1 MKSQSW
7 KESKYHVLPSDTPHP
22 CRTLTRSYP
31 GGFHG
36 SLVSPKTALELGCDV
51 MSKRLTYEQFSEHGA
66 RWLSTKEQYS
76 AHGFRAE
83 EEMDANES
91 INKNARSQALGNAVS
106 PTVVTRTR
114 WTASLDICGCFA
126 GRVPH
131 GGHVCC
137 QRSRCQVDP
146 VRCYRSVANE
156 NG

>member
-7 KESKYHVLPSDTPHP
+7 KQSKFHVLPSDTRNP

-36 SLVSPKTALELGCDV
+36 SLVSPKKALELGCDA
-51 MSKRLTYEQFSEHGA
+51 MSKGLTYEQFSKHGA

-83 EEMDANES
+83 EEMDANDS

-106 PTVVTRTR
+106 PTVVT
-114 WTASLDICGCFA
+114 
-126 GRVPH
+126 
-131 GGHVCC
+131 
-137 QRSRCQVDP
+137 
-146 VRCYRSVANE
+146 
-156 NG
+156 